1 MDSERRAVC
10 WIRTGLHALHSPA
23 LLPLRLNRRR
33 AGCSSFARAQ
43 FAAKPPSLPP
53 RGMAHAPC
61 KHTDRV
67 AAARFRRKPVR
78 LADELGAA
86 TVTHKGRAALCTAN
100 VELCVQ
106 GEQLMVRTLVAGN
119 RVGG

>member
-1 MDSERRAVC
+1 
-10 WIRTGLHALHSPA
+10 
-23 LLPLRLNRRR
+23 
-33 AGCSSFARAQ
+33 
-43 FAAKPPSLPP
+43 
-53 RGMAHAPC
+53 MAHAPC

-78 LADELGAA
+78 LADELGAGAVA
-86 TVTHKGRAALCTAN
+86 TVTHKGRAALCTVN